1 MERKGEVACQLG
13 WHGVISYQWVSN
25 QTAAEWWSDGV
36 LELRPLGAS
45 EFALLARVRRHARQ
59 SPASDITPGSNTPP
73 PRFCLIT
80 VRLITAYLCLAKL
93 GRYPCTPAVLGQ

>member
-1 MERKGEVACQLG
+1 MERKGEVACQLA

-36 LELRPLGAS
+36 LELWSLCAS

-59 SPASDITPGSNTPP
+59 SPVSHITPVPNTPP

-80 VRLITAYLCLAKL
+80 DPLITDYLCTLGLGAILAHPL
-93 GRYPCTPAVLGQ
+93 F